1 MIEINLTSNNSSHFY
16 EDYEEIEDELTV
28 RIAVILTCLFF
39 ALILTTVLEE
49 WKKVQEFLPA
59 SAMYIIIG
67 LIASGFFI
75 AGGYTPLE
83 VRQRYGLDP
92 PTFFLVLLPPIIFDG
107 AFSMKQLY
115 FWRNIVR
122 IGLLAVVGTLIST
135 LVVFFPTYFLSGILW
150 PSMRFGT
157 ALAFAGLISA
167 TDPVAA
173 LAVYG
178 SVGVSERL
186 FSTVFGEATLN
197 DAVAIV
203 IYSVATELIK
213 HDFR

>member
-1 MIEINLTSNNSSHFY
+1 
-16 EDYEEIEDELTV
+16 
-28 RIAVILTCLFF
+28 
-39 ALILTTVLEE
+39 
-49 WKKVQEFLPA
+49 
-59 SAMYIIIG
+59 
-67 LIASGFFI
+67 
-75 AGGYTPLE
+75 
-83 VRQRYGLDP
+83 
-92 PTFFLVLLPPIIFDG
+92 
-107 AFSMKQLY
+107 
-115 FWRNIVR
+115 
-122 IGLLAVVGTLIST
+122 
-135 LVVFFPTYFLSGILW
+135 
-150 PSMRFGT
+150 MRFGT